1 MSDAPGEQPETNAVR
16 VDESGVLEYFDGER
30 WAPYLDLPDGD
41 PGPLGVVFRG
51 EDPVSPPAAANPPG
65 AGVLEAL
72 PSPLDS
78 VADSREAAR
87 WTLAAS
93 GAVGALLLGGGPLL
107 AVGKID
113 DWVHAAWAGGG
124 LIVALLGVAWAVW
137 QTSEVLVP
145 PMTTPDVL
153 TSPALRGLREQF
165 DAAPGYYFGALATD
179 VEDLLRHR
187 HIASEISRRLATAGP
202 AERAAL
208 ERGLATA
215 RRNTART
222 DPYLRW
228 LLATAHAWLVRERL
242 RAARRHTFAS
252 ALLVITGAVVFLAAT
267 AR

>member
-1 MSDAPGEQPETNAVR
+1 MSDTQEEQPRANAVR

-30 WAPYLDLPDGD
+30 WAPYVDLPDD
-41 PGPLGVVFRG
+41 VPGPLGVVFRG
-51 EDPVSPPAAANPPG
+51 EGPVSPVPPSG
-65 AGVLEAL
+65 PPDSGVLEAL

-87 WTLAAS
+87 WTLASS

-107 AVGKID
+107 AVGKIT
-113 DWVHAAWAGGG
+113 DWAHAAWAGGG
-124 LIVALLGVAWAVW
+124 LVAALLGVAWAVW

-145 PMTTPDVL
+145 PLTTPDVL

-165 DAAPGYYFGALATD
+165 EASPGHYFGALADD

-187 HIASEISRRLATAGP
+187 LLAAEISRRLAAAGP
-202 AERAAL
+202 AERMAL

-215 RRNTART
+215 RRNIART

-228 LLATAHAWLVRERL
+228 LLATAHAWLVREKL
-242 RAARRHTFAS
+242 RKARRHTFAS
-252 ALLVITGAVVFLAAT
+252 ALVVITGAVVFLGAT